1 MISSTL
7 EHIEDDR
14 AELAVAQRHLRPG
27 GHLVVIAPAHQ
38 WLFSEF
44 DTAVGHFRRYSRGSL
59 QAVVPKDMGRVM
71 LRYMDALGIA
81 LSAANR
87 LLLRSSAPTPAQIRT
102 WDGLVVPVSRLVDPL
117 FFWRVGKSVTGVW
130 RQP

>member
-1 MISSTL
+1 MFDCIMYVDVL

-27 GHLVVIAPAHQ
+27 GHLVVIGPAHQ

-59 QAVVPKDMGRVM
+59 QEAVPNGMDRVM
-71 LRYMDALGIA
+71 LRYMDALWVA

-87 LLLRSSAPTPAQIRT
+87 LLLRSSAPTPAPIRT
-102 WDGLVVPVSRLVDPL
+102 WDGLVVPMSRLVDPL
-117 FFWRVGKSVTGVW
+117 LL
-130 RQP
+130 